1 MMASADIYQKLSG
14 VESKGNSSKDPYSIK
29 MERSEKEN
37 SSNVKESEKDMD
49 DEELRENADPNE
61 PNEIQGFPK
70 NQKQKEKIKKEYD
83 KARQKEDGKNTDIEE
98 EPDQNEVIPENQ
110 VQKKDK

>member
-1 MMASADIYQKLSG
+1 MNSADKHPKISRI
-14 VESKGNSSKDPYSIK
+14 ESKGNSNKTNDSAERGSSGKDYLLNK
-29 MERSEKEN
+29 
-37 SSNVKESEKDMD
+37 KESKKDLD
-49 DEELRENADPNE
+49 GEEELRQNSDPNE

-83 KARQKEDGKNTDIEE
+83 KARQKEGGKNTDIEE